1 MTEVLDSV
9 RSEAGRSDSV
19 QPSALLDFPRK
30 PHPPVPN
37 VEDVNLDMLEDA
49 LVEAFPGLDL
59 EELITHRFADG
70 VYAREMLI
78 PAGVMVVSMTHKTEC
93 VSTCSK
99 GAIWVWT
106 AGTGEGF
113 RLIEAPF
120 TAVTPPG
127 TRRVGIAEVDTIWS
141 TYHATR
147 LTDVEEI
154 ESEIFDER
162 SLDRREV
169 LRRRSEE
176 LRDQREIVSRAV
188 HAMAE
193 GEMTKCLVQSP
204 QR

>member
-1 MTEVLDSV
+1 MTEVLESV

-19 QPSALLDFPRK
+19 QPSALLDFPQK
-30 PHPPVPN
+30 PHPPVPR
-37 VEDVNLDMLEDA
+37 VEDVNLDALEDA

-59 EELITHRFADG
+59 DELITHRFADG

-78 PAGVMVVSMTHKTEC
+78 PAGVMVVSMTHKVEC
-93 VSTCSK
+93 ISTCSS

-127 TRRVGIAEVDTIWS
+127 TRRVGVAETDTIWT
-141 TYHATR
+141 TYHATDSED
-147 LTDVEEI
+147 LEEI
-154 ESEIFDER
+154 ESELYDER
-162 SLDRREV
+162 SLDRREI
-169 LRRRSEE
+169 LRRRSQE
-176 LRDQREIVSRAV
+176 LRDQREIVARAV

-193 GEMTKCLVQSP
+193 GGMRKCLLQSS